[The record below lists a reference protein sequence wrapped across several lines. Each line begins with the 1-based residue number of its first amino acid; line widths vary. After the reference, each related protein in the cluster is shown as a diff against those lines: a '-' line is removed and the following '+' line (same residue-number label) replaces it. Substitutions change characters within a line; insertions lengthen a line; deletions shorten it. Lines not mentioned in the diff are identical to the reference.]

1 MLDSSRDGLGRWRFR
16 LPAPSSN
23 RLWRFGKARRPTC
36 WRHSKLWF
44 IEPGATGLRAVANT
58 MPRWKEHEH
67 DNKYPAT
74 DPDSAFRKAVSAG
87 FLKPR
92 LSFSPGV
99 VISRHRDA
107 ADYRA
112 QTIHSRQRPGP
123 DGDSELE
130 MRRKQVIDRQ
140 NRLARIY
147 LIRHGETEWS
157 LSGRHTSRT
166 DIPLTAR
173 GEDGARE
180 LGQRFRNIQFPRV
193 LRTGR
198 GTWTA

>member
-1 MLDSSRDGLGRWRFR
+1 
-16 LPAPSSN
+16 
-23 RLWRFGKARRPTC
+23 
-36 WRHSKLWF
+36 
-44 IEPGATGLRAVANT
+44 

-74 DPDSAFRKAVSAG
+74 DPDSAFRNSVSVVREAVSVQNSTVRAFRKAVSAG

-180 LGQRFRNIQFPRV
+180 LGQRLRNIQFARV
-193 LRTGR
+193 LTPCGNERGGR
-198 GTWTA
+198 LDQLSGEHLQ